1 MWFYVAVFYLTPPAT
16 LAASIRWGGRYE
28 RRVAA
33 MFAGAAL
40 LSIVARALDLGSL
53 FYVSKFEP
61 VVVFIDLSLLIGMT
75 ITAIQART
83 WWIICEAALL
93 MTTMSAH
100 ILKGL
105 GVPMSWLAYAL
116 MNGASSYPTQMLL
129 LFGIVAHRHRARRAS
144 ATFRISS
151 READR
156 EDLPKPRAR

>member
-1 MWFYVAVFYLTPPAT
+1 MWLYVAVFYLTPPAT
-16 LAASIRWGGRYE
+16 LAASIRWGGRLE

-40 LSIVARALDLGSL
+40 LSIVTRALNLGSL

-61 VVVFIDLSLLIGMT
+61 VVVLIDLGLLTGLT
-75 ITAIQART
+75 ITAIKARK

-100 ILKGL
+100 ILKAL

-116 MNGASSYPTQMLL
+116 MSGAASYPTQVLL
-129 LFGIVAHRHRARRAS
+129 LFGIVAHHRRARRAHG
-144 ATFRISS
+144 ISHVS
-151 READR
+151 SQEADH
-156 EDLPKPRAR
+156 DNLPRPRAR